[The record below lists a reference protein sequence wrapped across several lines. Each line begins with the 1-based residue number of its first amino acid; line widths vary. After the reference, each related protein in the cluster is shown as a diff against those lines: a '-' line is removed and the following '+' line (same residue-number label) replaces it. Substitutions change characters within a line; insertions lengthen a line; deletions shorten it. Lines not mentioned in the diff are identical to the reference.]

1 MLSRAESACVV
12 TFYTTAGAMAMEKL
26 AASRGIPGRLIPAP
40 RALTSD
46 CGIAWRSD
54 AEWELALRQAAKE
67 ARLAVAGYHLIE
79 C

>member
-1 MLSRAESACVV
+1 MLRKAEMALVV

-26 AASRGIPGRLIPAP
+26 AASRGIPGRLIPVP

-54 AEWELALRQAAKE
+54 VDQAPALRQAAEE
-67 ARLAVAGYHLIE
+67 ARLAVAGYHQME